1 MNNMVSIKEKGK
13 TIDNN
18 VINFLNPDYLYI
30 PMKEEY
36 TLSVKTNS
44 IINKEDVLLHNEE
57 EFIYSP
63 VSGVVLGKTNSMKVS
78 NDLTNCIVIENDF
91 KEHVKTRKFA
101 NKYINEIDKDKMI
114 EQIKKYNGCT
124 KDLNVEFKHII
135 VNGID
140 RDPYEKTYSFIINK
154 YNSKILETIDA
165 LATIFNPISTILAVN
180 NNDSLNVINLS
191 NNIGTYPNIK
201 LKLVPDIYPIG
212 FKEVLIKNIFSKKE
226 INEGILY
233 LNIEDIY
240 NIYNVL
246 KRNKPITEKL
256 ITIGGNAIE
265 KPFVLNVKIGTSI
278 ADIIKNC
285 CKIVNDKYFC
295 VINGL
300 IAGKTLD
307 SLNGVVDFDTRSI
320 FLNTKDNESEKK
332 CINCGLCN
340 MKCPVGL
347 NPKRIREHK
356 NADRSKCI
364 HCGLCTYI
372 CPSKINFKKYLE
384 NTKESS

>member
-1 MNNMVSIKEKGK
+1 MNNMVSIKEKSK
-13 TIDNN
+13 VIDSN
-18 VINFLNPDYLYI
+18 VINFLNPSYLYI
-30 PMKEEY
+30 PMKDGY

-44 IINKEDVLLHNEE
+44 IINKEDILLHNNDN
-57 EFIYSP
+57 FIYSP
-63 VSGVVLGKTNSMKVS
+63 VSGKVLGKTNSMKVS
-78 NDLTNCIVIENDF
+78 NNLANCIVIENDF
-91 KEHVKTRKFA
+91 KEHVKVRKFA
-101 NKYINEIDKDKMI
+101 NKYINDIDKEKMI

-124 KDLNVEFKHII
+124 KDFNIEFKHILI
-135 VNGID
+135 NGID

-180 NNDSLNVINLS
+180 NNDSLNVINLN
-191 NNIGTYPNIK
+191 NNIGTYPNIR

-212 FKEVLIKNIFSKKE
+212 FKEVLIKHIFNKKE
-226 INEGILY
+226 ISEGILY

-285 CKIVNDKYFC
+285 CKVENEKYFC

-320 FLNTKDNESEKK
+320 FLHTKDEELEKK

-372 CPSKINFKKYLE
+372 CPSKINFKKYLDKSE
-384 NTKESS
+384 ESS